1 MEKSVKTRVMDFV
14 AANGGSA
21 TFTQI
26 QKFIVEEVKGWTYT
40 RNDRGYFCAAL
51 TKPGKGWNRN
61 RPLGYFLKPGK
72 EERYLRKEQGPK
84 GKYILVG

>member
-1 MEKSVKTRVMDFV
+1 MKKSVKTRVMDFV

-26 QKFIVEEVKGWTYT
+26 QKFIVEEVKGHTY
-40 RNDRGYFCAAL
+40 DRSYRGCFVSAF
-51 TKPGKGWNRN
+51 TKPGMGWNRF
-61 RPLGYFLKPGK
+61 RPLGYFLKPGFEK
-72 EERYLRKEQGPK
+72 RYLRKESGRF

>member
-1 MEKSVKTRVMDFV
+1 MDFV

-26 QKFIVEEVKGWTYT
+26 QKFIVEEIKGWVYK
-40 RNDRGYFCAAL
+40 RSDRGYFCSAFAR
-51 TKPGKGWNRN
+51 PGRGWNRH
-61 RPLGYFLKPGK
+61 RPLGYFLKPGR
-72 EERYLRKEQGPK
+72 EERFLRKESGRF

>member
-1 MEKSVKTRVMDFV
+1 MKKSVKTRVMDFV

-26 QKFIVEEVKGWTYT
+26 QKFIVEEVLGHGTYEK
-40 RNDRGYFCAAL
+40 RDRGTYVSAFL
-51 TKPGKGWNRN
+51 QPGRF
-61 RPLGYFLKPGK
+61 RPIGYFLKPGFEK
-72 EERYLRKEQGPK
+72 RYLYKESGRF

>member
-1 MEKSVKTRVMDFV
+1 MKKSVKTRVMDFV

-26 QKFIVEEVKGWTYT
+26 QKFIVEEVQGRTYE
-40 RNDRGYFCAAL
+40 RRDRGTYVSAFL
-51 TKPGKGWNRN
+51 QPGRF
-61 RPLGYFLKPGK
+61 RPIGYFLKPGFEK
-72 EERYLRKEQGPK
+72 RYLRKESGHF